1 MDDTLRPL
9 PATAA
14 LAAPVGF
21 GLRQPHYEQVL
32 SQPPLAGFV
41 EIHAENFFVAGGR
54 SLHVLD
60 RVRDHYELSVHGVG
74 LALGSAEGLDGAHL
88 AQLKA
93 LIDRVEPFL
102 ISEHLSWARSDGVHH
117 NDLLPTPLTRD
128 ALSVFV
134 EHVDQV
140 QTLLRRR
147 IAIENVSAYWRFAG
161 AEMTE
166 AEMLAALSART
177 GCAVLLDVNNLYV
190 NALNSGD
197 DPAAALRAL
206 PLESVVEIHLAGHR
220 AAPVGL
226 IDDHG
231 SAVAAP
237 VWALYRQ
244 ALARFGPVATLV
256 EWDCELPDL
265 TTLLVEVDKAAD
277 VLRDTFAL
285 EAALPDVLIHV

>member
-1 MDDTLRPL
+1 MDDSIKPR
-9 PATAA
+9 AAMAA

-32 SQPPLAGFV
+32 TQPQQAGFV

-60 RVRDHYELSVHGVG
+60 QVRDHYELSVHGVG

-93 LIDRVEPFL
+93 LTDRVEPFL
-102 ISEHLSWARSDGVHH
+102 ISEHLSWARSDGIHH
-117 NDLLPTPLTRD
+117 NDLLPTPFTHD
-128 ALSVFV
+128 ALSIFV

-166 AEMLAALSART
+166 AEMLAELSART

-190 NALNSGD
+190 NAVNFGD
-197 DPAAALRAL
+197 DPTAALRAL
-206 PLESVVEIHLAGHR
+206 PLESVIEMHLAGHR
-220 AAPVGL
+220 AAAVGL

-244 ALARFGPVATLV
+244 ALARFGPVATLI
-256 EWDCELPDL
+256 EWDSDLPDL
-265 TTLLVEVDKAAD
+265 SVLLSEVEKAAD
-277 VLRDTFAL
+277 VLHDTFAL